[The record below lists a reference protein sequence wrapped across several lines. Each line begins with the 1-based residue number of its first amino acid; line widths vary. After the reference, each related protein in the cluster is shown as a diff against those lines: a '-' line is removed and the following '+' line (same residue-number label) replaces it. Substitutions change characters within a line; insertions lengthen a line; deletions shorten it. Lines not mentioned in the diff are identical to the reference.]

1 MTFKII
7 TLAFMLT
14 LFHQSSM
21 LAGSVET
28 DVSLHAGDTLSW
40 TFTSVGETSG
50 PRQYP
55 DLISTY
61 ELVIKAVNDELIEA
75 RLTESHPGSRN
86 EGFDKDGNIVGGR
99 RSIFEEGSATIG
111 INASTFELLS
121 VDSDS
126 VVPDIRRMG
135 QRNQR
140 KLTEDYLLTMTNNQ
154 VRQLWTLLKPELP
167 DTIVS
172 GPNDHIVLEVVSVNK
187 GLSATID
194 STGAEVPKPSETTTV
209 TRSNWDRHVD
219 TTATPHTT
227 TFKKS
232 VQVLGASYATN
243 ETYVFTK
250 GMDIPLIR
258 YYERS
263 TTNLGGDAGG
273 KVIIEQ
279 HAIRRSK
286 PEDE

>member
-14 LFHQSSM
+14 LFHQPSI
-21 LAGSVET
+21 LAGSIET
-28 DVSLHAGDTLSW
+28 DGSLHAGDTLSW

-61 ELVIKAVNDELIEA
+61 ALVIKSVSDDLIEA
-75 RLTESHPGSRN
+75 RLSESHPGSRN

-99 RSIFEEGSATIG
+99 RSIFEKGAATVG
-111 INASTFELLS
+111 INATSFELLS

-140 KLTEDYLLTMTNNQ
+140 ELTEDYLLTMTNNQ

-172 GPNDHIVLEVVSVNK
+172 GPDDHIVLEVVSVSK
-187 GLSATID
+187 GLTASTD
-194 STGAEVPKPSETTTV
+194 STGAESPKPTETTTV

-219 TTATPHTT
+219 TTTTPHTI

-243 ETYVFTK
+243 ETYVFTN
-250 GMDIPLIR
+250 GMEIPLIR

-263 TTNLGGDAGG
+263 TTNMGGDASG
-273 KVIIEQ
+273 KVIVEQ
-279 HAIRRSK
+279 NAVKRAK
-286 PEDE
+286 NEDE